1 MSISEKI
8 MEENKKS
15 FFVYKHTNKINGKVY
30 IGITSR
36 KDVKIRWGTNG
47 SGYKNNEHFYNAIKK
62 YGWENFDHEILYS
75 GVSKERALYLEG
87 MFSEIYR
94 STDPLHGYNLVCG
107 EDNTIFNISEETRN
121 KLSATL
127 SGGKRKPL
135 SKSAKKRLSKIAK
148 KMYKE
153 NGYNNPIIRIDK
165 DRKRKSVC

>member
-1 MSISEKI
+1 MCKTYTVYRHISP
-8 MEENKKS
+8 
-15 FFVYKHTNKINGKVY
+15 NGKMYV
-30 IGITSR
+30 GITSLSPNL
-36 KDVKIRWGTNG
+36 RWKNG
-47 SGYKNNEHFYNAIKK
+47 HGYKQQYFAKAIKK

-135 SKSAKKRLSKIAK
+135 SKSAKKKLSKIAK

-153 NGYNNPIIRIDK
+153 NGYNNPIVRIDK
-165 DRKRKSVC
+165 DRKRESVCQLH